1 LTLPACRAARRAT
14 MALPRPPRKDP
25 AMNRSRSPWALAA
38 LCLAL
43 IGGGLAATSAL
54 AEDLQLTGAQE
65 VPPNDSKAVG
75 TSAIRIDADGNVT
88 GSVSTP
94 TLQGRAAH
102 IHTGARGVAGPPI
115 ITLTGGDP
123 GTWTVPQGAKL
134 TPAQLAAYKAGELYV
149 NVHTA
154 EHPGGEVRAQLIP

>member
-1 LTLPACRAARRAT
+1 
-14 MALPRPPRKDP
+14 MH
-25 AMNRSRSPWALAA
+25 RSRSPWALAA
-38 LCLAL
+38 LSLAL
-43 IGGGLAATSAL
+43 LGSGLATSAY
-54 AEDLQLTGAQE
+54 AQDLQLTGAQE

-75 TSAIRIDADGNVT
+75 TGSIKIDADGNVS

-102 IHTGARGVAGPPI
+102 IHTGAPGVAGPPI

-123 GTWTVPQGAKL
+123 GTWTVPEGAKL
-134 TPAQLAAYKAGELYV
+134 TPAQLALYKAGNLYV

-154 EHPGGEVRAQLIP
+154 EHPGGEVRAQLKP

>member
-1 LTLPACRAARRAT
+1 
-14 MALPRPPRKDP
+14 
-25 AMNRSRSPWALAA
+25 MNRSRSPWALAA
-38 LCLAL
+38 LSLAL
-43 IGGGLAATSAL
+43 LGAGLGATSAL
-54 AEDLQLTGAQE
+54 ADDLQLTGAQE

-75 TSAIRIDADGNVT
+75 TCNIHIDADGNVS

-102 IHTGARGVAGPPI
+102 IHTGAPGVAGPPI

-123 GTWTVPQGAKL
+123 GTWTVPEGAKL
-134 TPAQLAAYKAGELYV
+134 TAVQLAAYKAGDLYV

-154 EHPGGEVRAQLIP
+154 EHPGGEVRAQLKP